1 MKYTVAN
8 NELNLG
14 GKNGLYCFLPY
25 ERLDHEKKAIFKCG
39 MTTQDFAD
47 RLVNYHSY
55 YPMGVYMCFFLS
67 PARMKRGQDK
77 EKTIREMERLL
88 FDCVEEAGGK
98 RMKFPTRPSSKWDF
112 SSEWFY
118 TSFSELSDAFE
129 KVRGAYPGSTLQHFN
144 SSQINKN
151 YKKNMKAKDKYV
163 AEIVYFV

>member
-1 MKYTVAN
+1 
-8 NELNLG
+8 
-14 GKNGLYCFLPY
+14 
-25 ERLDHEKKAIFKCG
+25 
-39 MTTQDFAD
+39 
-47 RLVNYHSY
+47 
-55 YPMGVYMCFFLS
+55 
-67 PARMKRGQDK
+67 
-77 EKTIREMERLL
+77 MERLL

-118 TSFSELSDAFE
+118 TNFKELTDAFE
-129 KVRGAYPGSTLQHFN
+129 KVHDAYSGFTLQQFN